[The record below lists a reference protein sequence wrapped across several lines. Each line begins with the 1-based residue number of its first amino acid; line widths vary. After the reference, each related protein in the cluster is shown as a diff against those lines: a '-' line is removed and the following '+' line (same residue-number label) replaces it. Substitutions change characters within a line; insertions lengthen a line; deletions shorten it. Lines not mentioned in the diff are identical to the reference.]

1 MIKPT
6 PQQVTEYA
14 LSLGFKL
21 DGFYFC
27 DRYEVTGW
35 RYGSGKGIEMRDW
48 KAAVRMWK
56 RNATPSAL
64 LNSEIPR
71 YDPEKLEKR
80 KRELEE
86 IKEREWQRRQGS
98 PEDWTWSKSDV

>member
-1 MIKPT
+1 MIRPS
-6 PQQVTEYA
+6 PEQVAAYA
-14 LSLGFKL
+14 LSIGFKL
-21 DGFYFC
+21 NGNWFVDY
-27 DRYEVTGW
+27 YESKGW
-35 RYGSGKGIEMRDW
+35 MVGRTPMKNW
-48 KAAVRMWK
+48 QAAVRTWK
-56 RNATPSAL
+56 HKAAPSAL
-64 LNSEIPR
+64 LDVPV